1 MPESAGATAILPFTV
16 EIPGSTFATPIM
28 RGSRPRMLSGFAD
41 SPISLAAFMLVHDAR
56 RPELISEV
64 SIPVA
69 VSVFPDELH
78 EAVRAG
84 FRRFT
89 G

>member
-1 MPESAGATAILPFTV
+1 MHESAGATAIRP
-16 EIPGSTFATPIM
+16 PGRDSRKRVRHAFM
-28 RGSRPRMLSGFAD
+28 RGSRLQALTGSAD
-41 SPISLAAFMLVHDAR
+41 SPIGLAAFMLVHDAR